1 MIQIDRLRRAIAT
14 LDHLQAR
21 VDAGDIP
28 ASAFHP
34 TLDTYREHGETILL
48 GGAGWLA
55 YDPWHQREGLRLD
68 WRGDKGRLTFT
79 SAQAADPVEGM
90 TALSAYFG
98 AGWGLVCRLLPSF
111 YQTPTVSPRAM
122 ADALRDFLADHLA
135 DGLETAR
142 AA

>member
-14 LDHLQAR
+14 LDHLQTR

-28 ASAFHP
+28 ADAFHP
-34 TLDTYREHGETILL
+34 TLDTYREGAETILL

-55 YDPWHQREGLRLD
+55 YDPWHQREGLRID
-68 WRGDKGRLTFT
+68 WRGEKGRLTFAP
-79 SAQAADPVEGM
+79 SHAADPVEGM

-98 AGWGLVCRLLPSF
+98 VGWDLVCRLLPSF
-111 YQTPTVSPRAM
+111 YQTPKVSPRAM
-122 ADALRDFLADHLA
+122 ADALRDFLARHIA
-135 DGLETAR
+135 DDPGVAC